1 MSLASGTSKVAIIS
15 QAFGLLGAT
24 RTTNDIIAETSD
36 QVAFASQF
44 YDTLLLG
51 MLTEHDWRFTMIVAQ
66 LKQLKE
72 KPSNDAYQFAYQFPL
87 GFLSPLRIYPKGSR
101 RTVIDYIIY
110 EEQIWTDQDNILF
123 IDYKANVG
131 EARFPAYFVT
141 AIITQLAAWL
151 AMPVTQNIQVTQF
164 WNQEAEKVFLQA
176 RRLDSQIQPN
186 NFIQVN
192 DIFAS
197 HFAL

>member
-1 MSLASGTSKVAIIS
+1 MALASGTSKVAIIS
-15 QAFGLLGAT
+15 QAFGLIGAP
-24 RTTNDIIAETSD
+24 RPINDIIAEVGP
-36 QVAFASQF
+36 QVASASQF
-44 YDTLLLG
+44 YDTILLD
-51 MLTEHDWRFTMIVAQ
+51 MLTVHDWRYATIVAQ
-66 LKQLKE
+66 LEQLTE
-72 KPSNDAYQFAYQFPL
+72 KPINDAYQFAYQFPL
-87 GFLSPLRIYPKGSR
+87 GFLIPLRIYPKGSR

-123 IDYKANVG
+123 IDYRANVG

-141 AIITQLAAWL
+141 AIIRELAAWI
-151 AMPVTQNIQVTQF
+151 AMPVTQNIQIAQF
-164 WNQEAEKVFLQA
+164 ERQEADRAFVRA

-186 NFIQVN
+186 TFIQVN